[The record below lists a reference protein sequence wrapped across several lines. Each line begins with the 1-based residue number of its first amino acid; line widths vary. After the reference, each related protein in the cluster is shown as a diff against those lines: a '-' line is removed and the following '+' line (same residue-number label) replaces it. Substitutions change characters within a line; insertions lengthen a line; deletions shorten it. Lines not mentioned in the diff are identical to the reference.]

1 MHSAFLE
8 LESMCLSFREKQYGS
23 KLKPSYKSLVLV
35 LPTVYSN
42 VLPYVINTNPINKNH
57 ILSTFWFIFN
67 IYVSKEKPTLNA
79 LI

>member
-23 KLKPSYKSLVLV
+23 KVKPSYKSLVLV

-42 VLPYVINTNPINKNH
+42 VLPYFINTNPINKNH